1 MSCTECPYVTTHC
14 SVKGDMQDR
23 FAYLV
28 PKWKEQFK
36 VSVLGEMEQFKWEL
50 DYSETPKAV
59 EQLEVPLVFEMEHV
73 MLCMKQSTGQ
83 FRSTTRPGSL
93 PRVPC

>member
-1 MSCTECPYVTTHC
+1 MSCTECQYLTTHC

-36 VSVLGEMEQFKWEL
+36 VSVLGEMEQFKWEVIM
-50 DYSETPKAV
+50 SGVTGFKGGQQKWGEAIVPV
-59 EQLEVPLVFEMEHV
+59 EGVEFGNVRQRGQ
-73 MLCMKQSTGQ
+73 KQTA
-83 FRSTTRPGSL
+83 F
-93 PRVPC
+93 

>member
-50 DYSETPKAV
+50 GYSETPKAV
-59 EQLEVPLVFEMEHV
+59 EQLEVPLVCEMEHEV
-73 MLCMKQSTGQ
+73 CLEIGDVTLVY
-83 FRSTTRPGSL
+83 TTI
-93 PRVPC
+93 